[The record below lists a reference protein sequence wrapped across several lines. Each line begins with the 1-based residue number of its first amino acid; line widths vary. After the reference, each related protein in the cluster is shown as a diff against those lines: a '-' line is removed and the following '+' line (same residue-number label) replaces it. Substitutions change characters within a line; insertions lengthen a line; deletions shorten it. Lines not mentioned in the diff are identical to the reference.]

1 MRSGLLSFLK
11 LPFRGGPAR
20 LGFDIPDNLTYMSG
34 MSIGTGSEPRKDS
47 GSEEAARRVVSRWL
61 HRFDDARQQRDAAE
75 TTMKEAVELIGVAM
89 ALLPPAEQL
98 DVQRRLDVA
107 RSASVPARATRL
119 HANVIELFRQDNR
132 REWAIPEISRALTD
146 RDGAAPDPKALS
158 NILNYLERSGRLK
171 RVDRGR
177 YLIRD
182 YGAEID
188 FDDREDGV
196 RRGTEHEV

>member
-1 MRSGLLSFLK
+1 
-11 LPFRGGPAR
+11 
-20 LGFDIPDNLTYMSG
+20 
-34 MSIGTGSEPRKDS
+34 
-47 GSEEAARRVVSRWL
+47 
-61 HRFDDARQQRDAAE
+61 
-75 TTMKEAVELIGVAM
+75 MKEAVELIGVAM